1 MKKHITIILSA
12 IVALTMVSFMAND
25 SVLLRFKP
33 QVGKTMTLNMKS
45 TQIMK
50 MNVQGQSVSNSQ
62 TIESKTEMTATK
74 LTADSVF
81 CMAKIKSMKMTQN
94 TMGMTMTYDSEHPEN
109 TSPMLAGVTKQFQN
123 AIDKELQVVF
133 DPLGNTIKM
142 PSENIPTNSAV
153 YPEEAVS
160 VGSQWTSDNTQNI
173 GGIEVVMTATY
184 TVTKI
189 TKKETFI
196 DMESVIKSD
205 VASGTNSGSMVIENA
220 TGLTKS
226 STIKTNMTM
235 TISEQ
240 GLSIPTTV
248 TATTTLTIE

>member
-33 QVGKTMTLNMKS
+33 QVGKTLTLSMKS

-50 MNVQGQSVSNSQ
+50 MSVQGQSVSNSQ

-74 LTADSVF
+74 FTADSVF

-94 TMGMTMTYDSEHPEN
+94 AMGMTMTYDSEHPEN
-109 TSPMLAGVTKQFQN
+109 TSPMLAGATKQFQN

-173 GGIEVVMTATY
+173 GGHRSRHDCNLY
-184 TVTKI
+184 R
-189 TKKETFI
+189 
-196 DMESVIKSD
+196 D
-205 VASGTNSGSMVIENA
+205 
-220 TGLTKS
+220 
-226 STIKTNMTM
+226 
-235 TISEQ
+235 
-240 GLSIPTTV
+240 
-248 TATTTLTIE
+248 